1 MADRKISDLTALT
14 TPATGDLIPIVDISE
29 AAAADKNKSITVQ
42 ELFKGVPDGTAA
54 APGLAFESDD
64 GNGIFLAGTD
74 QVGVATGGVERVEFG
89 ASEVVF
95 NDGGA
100 DYDFRIEGD
109 TNTALFF
116 VDASTDRVGV
126 GTTSPSA
133 PLEISNSVPIIRL
146 TDSDGTNT
154 YGQISASTATL
165 TFAHRNNASNGQIV
179 FQGLGGGVTD
189 EYARFDTLG
198 RLGIG
203 TSSPSE
209 VLDLRSTGTTRIFF
223 ESNDGGSPEY
233 RATVGV
239 DSGGF
244 KIQTRDG
251 TYGSN
256 TDRLTI
262 DTSGRVGIGT
272 TSPGSLLQLTG
283 SGVGANYLVINAS
296 SSGSETLEVGVPSGG
311 GNVQLTATHSG
322 GGSNSAGFI
331 FRTRAGSSGTAERVR
346 IDSSGRL
353 LVGTSSS
360 RSVDNEKILQIEGV
374 NQQSS
379 SMSLTRNTN
388 SSAPPNISFG
398 KSRGSTLGSN
408 TIVQSGDSLGVI
420 VFCGADGSDT
430 NSIAA
435 AITGQVDGTPGSND
449 MPGRLVFSTTANGAS
464 SPTERGKFDSDGY
477 IYCYQSYTGTTAIA
491 ANLVV
496 LSNGAFLRSSS
507 SAKYKT
513 QIEDLQNQYA
523 DALLDCRP
531 VWYRSTCAADNPK
544 HGYWGFIA
552 EEVAEIDPRLVHWKT
567 TEITYDEKGS
577 AVETPCDP
585 EPEGVAY
592 DRFVPHL
599 LNLIKRQKEQ
609 IEALEARLTAAGI

>member
-126 GTTSPSA
+126 GTTIPSA

-272 TSPGSLLQLTG
+272 TSPVRTLHVQGDAR
-283 SGVGANYLVINAS
+283 VG
-296 SSGSETLEVGVPSGG
+296 PSGG
-311 GNVQLTATHSG
+311 QYILLAGDS
-322 GGSNSAGFI
+322 SKNSIISRDGV
-331 FRTRAGSSGTAERVR
+331 SGTSGHPLAFSTGTGASSESMR

-353 LVGTSSS
+353 LVGTSSVS
-360 RSVDNEKILQIEGV
+360 GDFGAVVSTGGTARVLLARE
-374 NQQSS
+374 
-379 SMSLTRNTN
+379 SLPT
-388 SSAPPNISFG
+388 SAG
-398 KSRGSTLGSN
+398 GLGSLGWGRN
-408 TIVQSGDSLGVI
+408 NGEVGATIGGIADANWTSGS
-420 VFCGADGSDT
+420 SYPT
-430 NSIAA
+430 
-435 AITGQVDGTPGSND
+435 
-449 MPGRLVFSTTANGAS
+449 RLVFSTTADGAS
-464 SPTERGKFDSDGY
+464 SPTERMRIDRDGRLY
-477 IYCYQSYTGTTAIA
+477 
-491 ANLVV
+491 
-496 LSNGAFLRSSS
+496 LRSPG
-507 SAKYKT
+507 
-513 QIEDLQNQYA
+513 Q
-523 DALLDCRP
+523 P
-531 VWYRSTCAADNPK
+531 STHQA
-544 HGYWGFIA
+544 
-552 EEVAEIDPRLVHWKT
+552 
-567 TEITYDEKGS
+567 
-577 AVETPCDP
+577 
-585 EPEGVAY
+585 
-592 DRFVPHL
+592 RF
-599 LNLIKRQKEQ
+599 
-609 IEALEARLTAAGI
+609 ACY

>member
-198 RLGIG
+198 RVGIG

-353 LVGTSSS
+353 LVC
-360 RSVDNEKILQIEGV
+360 L
-374 NQQSS
+374 
-379 SMSLTRNTN
+379 LY
-388 SSAPPNISFG
+388 
-398 KSRGSTLGSN
+398 KS
-408 TIVQSGDSLGVI
+408 D
-420 VFCGADGSDT
+420 
-430 NSIAA
+430 AA
-435 AITGQVDGTPGSND
+435 A
-449 MPGRLVFSTTANGAS
+449 
-464 SPTERGKFDSDGY
+464 E
-477 IYCYQSYTGTTAIA
+477 
-491 ANLVV
+491 
-496 LSNGAFLRSSS
+496 
-507 SAKYKT
+507 
-513 QIEDLQNQYA
+513 
-523 DALLDCRP
+523 
-531 VWYRSTCAADNPK
+531 
-544 HGYWGFIA
+544 
-552 EEVAEIDPRLVHWKT
+552 
-567 TEITYDEKGS
+567 
-577 AVETPCDP
+577 
-585 EPEGVAY
+585 
-592 DRFVPHL
+592 
-599 LNLIKRQKEQ
+599 
-609 IEALEARLTAAGI
+609 